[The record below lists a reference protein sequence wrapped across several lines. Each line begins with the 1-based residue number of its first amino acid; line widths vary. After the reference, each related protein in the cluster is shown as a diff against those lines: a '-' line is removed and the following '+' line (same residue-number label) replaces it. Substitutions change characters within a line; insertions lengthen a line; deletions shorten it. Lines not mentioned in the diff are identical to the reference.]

1 MGWEYR
7 GNRLYYYHKKRI
19 GQRVVSEYVGAGAS
33 GYLVAMLDN
42 EDRLEREYNSAQL
55 KKQHSEIKKMNQDV
69 DQLTRT
75 INAFVRAVFLT
86 SGFHPHKGQWRQI
99 RHE

>member
-7 GNRLYYYHKKRI
+7 GNRLYYYHKQRI
-19 GQRVVSEYVGAGAS
+19 GSRVVSEYVDAGTS
-33 GYLVAMLDN
+33 GYLVAMLDK
-42 EDRLEREYNSAQL
+42 EDRLERQYNAT
-55 KKQHSEIKKMNQDV
+55 KMEKQRMEMQKINHDV
-69 DQLTRT
+69 DQLSKT
-75 INAFVRAVFLT
+75 INAFVRAMFLT